1 MISVMSSLT
10 TYECIYLLP
19 PLMICLCFYPFLRWR
34 NLPSKH
40 SFAMFRQFVPRR
52 GREVEEDSPWCWVQI
67 NTGRQTD
74 MRDIKNDLY
83 YSHGCLA
90 HLARKAAEI

>member
-1 MISVMSSLT
+1 MYIST
-10 TYECIYLLP
+10 P
-19 PLMICLCFYPFLRWR
+19 PTNDLFMFLSIST
-34 NLPSKH
+34 LAKSPIKTLIGHVPSIRSKE
-40 SFAMFRQFVPRR
+40 R
-52 GREVEEDSPWCWVQI
+52 REVEEDSPWCWVQI